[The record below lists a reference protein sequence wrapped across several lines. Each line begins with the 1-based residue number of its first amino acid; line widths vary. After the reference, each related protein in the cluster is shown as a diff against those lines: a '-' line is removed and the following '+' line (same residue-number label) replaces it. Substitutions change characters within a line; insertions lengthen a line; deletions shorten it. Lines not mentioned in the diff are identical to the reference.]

1 MPTPTKGPRL
11 GGSPTH
17 QRLILANMSQQLF
30 EHKRITTT
38 VTKAKRLRPVAERL
52 ITFAK
57 RGDLAARRRVM
68 RSLTDKSVV
77 HELFTTIAPAMADRP
92 GGYTRITKIGAR
104 QGDNAPMAV
113 IELVME
119 PVASKSVVDE
129 ATQAANAAA
138 TANQSG
144 AAESA
149 QAPAETAAAEPVV
162 EEVAAPAAD
171 SDLPAGAHA
180 PLESGEAP
188 EGFEVKGNRDSMK
201 YHVPGSRWYTSTR
214 AEIWFDNA
222 ESAVAAGY
230 APAGGAAAQKVS
242 E

>member
-11 GGSPTH
+11 GGSPSH

-57 RGDLAARRRVM
+57 RGDLASRRRVM

-77 HELFTTIAPAMADRP
+77 HELFTTIAPAMAERP
-92 GGYTRITKIGAR
+92 GGYTRITKIGYR
-104 QGDNAPMAV
+104 SGDNAPMAV

-138 TANQSG
+138 ASNQAAAP
-144 AAESA
+144 AAE
-149 QAPAETAAAEPVV
+149 APAEPVV
-162 EEVAAPAAD
+162 EESAAAEATA
-171 SDLPAGAHA
+171 SDLPAGSHA
-180 PLESGEAP
+180 PLESGDAP
-188 EGFEVKGNRDSMK
+188 EGFQIKGNRDSMR
-201 YHVPGSRWYTSTR
+201 YHVPGSRWYENTR
-214 AEIWFDNA
+214 AEIWFDTA
-222 ESAVAAGY
+222 DSAIAAGY

>member
-17 QRLILANMSQQLF
+17 ERLMLNNLSQQLF

-57 RGDLAARRRVM
+57 KGDLAARRRVL

-77 HELFTTIAPAMADRP
+77 HELFTVIAPAMAERP
-92 GGYTRITKIGAR
+92 GGYTRITKIGNR
-104 QGDNAPMAV
+104 KGDNAPMAV

-119 PVASKSVVDE
+119 PVASKGAVAE
-129 ATQAANAAA
+129 ATKV
-138 TANQSG
+138 
-144 AAESA
+144 
-149 QAPAETAAAEPVV
+149 AETAAPAEEAPAA
-162 EEVAAPAAD
+162 AAPATEAT
-171 SDLPAGAHA
+171 STELPAGAHA
-180 PLESGEAP
+180 PIESGEAP
-188 EGFEVKGNRDSMK
+188 EGFEIKGKSDSMK
-201 YHVPGSRWYTSTR
+201 YHVPGSRWYANTQ
-214 AEIWFDNA
+214 AEIWFDTK
-222 ESAVAAGY
+222 ESAEAAGY
-230 APAGGAAAQKVS
+230 APAGGAAAQTIS